1 MKLSI
6 LILSITD
13 RAEQLKKLT
22 DELDIQIEIYNL
34 KDSVEVLTEIDNKEK
49 TIGDKRNIVKAKA
62 NGEYICFIDDDD
74 MVSRDYL
81 KLIFDEINKGFDIIT
96 FHIDYIRDGKR
107 DSIICPSPSID
118 GIKIGEVLFWTNM
131 LHLCPHKKEL
141 SDELSFPNRSVW
153 EDLDYS
159 RELSKLN
166 LKEHR
171 IDSVIYFYHY
181 NSKK

>member
-22 DELDIQIEIYNL
+22 DELDIQIELYNL
-34 KDSVEVLTEIDNKEK
+34 KDSVEVLTEVDNREK

-62 NGEYICFIDDDD
+62 KGEYICFIDDDD

-81 KLIFDEINKGFDIIT
+81 KLIFDEIEKGYDIIT

-131 LHLCPHKKEL
+131 LHLCPHKKSI
-141 SDELSFPNRSVW
+141 SDNLIFPHKSAW

-159 RELSKLN
+159 RELSKML

-171 IDSVIYFYHY
+171 IDSVIYFYYY